1 MMQDQNHSGAIAL
14 AVIEMA
20 RAGQFAE
27 IRDQFLPALR
37 DSVAPEVLQA
47 AWQAEIGRV
56 GSVVNIGQPSCQ
68 TTPTGLQ
75 VVTVVGQCEQG
86 IITLSAMVDQDGYLT
101 GLDLRSSAVQS
112 HTNDFTE
119 VTLDIGQEPWKLPA
133 TLTIPRGSGPYPAVV
148 LVHGSGPNDRDES
161 IGPNKPFLDLAWGLA
176 LRQIV
181 VLRYEKRTRVYAD
194 PCADPSQFTVEDE
207 TIDDVGAALEAL
219 QRVDTVDASK
229 IFALGHSL
237 GGYVMPRILKK
248 FPQLAGGVF
257 LAASYRPLPVVMA
270 EQIQYILALPET
282 TDQAKKALRAMKAE
296 IPEMTTLNTYDS
308 RVDAPRPMG
317 VPISYW
323 RDLAEYQPGEV
334 LESIDRRML
343 VLQGEADYQVTLED
357 FYLWQAAAQRMPKVV
372 FKRYPHLDHL
382 FMLTE
387 EDRATPAI
395 YTRPRQM
402 SSQVIADIANWLTN
416 PPR

>member
-1 MMQDQNHSGAIAL
+1 MMQDQNHSESITL
-14 AVIEMA
+14 SVIEMA

-27 IRDQFLPALR
+27 IRDKFLPALR

-56 GSVVNIGQPSCQ
+56 GPVVNIGQPSRQ

-75 VVTVVGQCEQG
+75 VVTVTGQCEKG
-86 IITLSAMVDQDGYLT
+86 TITLIALVDQDGYLN
-101 GLDLRSSAVQS
+101 GLDLRSSEVQS
-112 HTNDFTE
+112 NMDHFTE
-119 VTLDIGQEPWKLPA
+119 ETIDIGQEPWKLPA
-133 TLTIPRGSGPYPAVV
+133 TLTIPRGNGPYPAVV

-194 PCADPSQFTVEDE
+194 PCEDPTQFTVEDE
-207 TIDDVGAALEAL
+207 TIDDVGAAMDAL
-219 QRVDTVDASK
+219 QRVDKVDATK

-237 GGYVMPRILKK
+237 GGYVMPRILEK
-248 FPQLAGGVF
+248 FPKLAGGVF
-257 LAASYRPLPVVMA
+257 LAASYRPLPVVME

-282 TDQAKKALRAMKAE
+282 TDQAKESLLAMKAE
-296 IPEMTTLNTYDS
+296 IPKITALSTHDP

-317 VPISYW
+317 VPVSYW
-323 RDLAEYQPGEV
+323 RDLAEYNPGEV
-334 LESIDRRML
+334 LQSIDRRMF
-343 VLQGEADYQVTLED
+343 VLQGEADYQVTLDD
-357 FYLWQAAAQRMPKVV
+357 FHLWQDAAQRMPKVV
-372 FKRYPHLDHL
+372 FKRYPNLDHL

-387 EDRATPAI
+387 EDRATPAT
-395 YTRPRQM
+395 YTRPRQV
-402 SSQVIADIANWLTN
+402 SSQVIEDIANWLTN
-416 PPR
+416 SYR